1 MSTIRAPGVLVIR
14 MVELNKPKSRPQLI
28 SLLVWQR
35 IESQV
40 LLHCWEDACVVYQA
54 DSSDTHQ
61 LTRSAGNLL
70 QLLTQQARDSNELAH
85 LLFPELDSSALASE
99 ISALESTLAQLTQLG
114 LIERRQA

>member
-1 MSTIRAPGVLVIR
+1 MWR
-14 MVELNKPKSRPQLI
+14 
-28 SLLVWQR
+28 R

-40 LLHCWEDACVVYQA
+40 LLHCWEDACVAYQA
-54 DSSDTHQ
+54 DSGDTHQ

-85 LLFPELDSSALASE
+85 SLFPGLDSTALASE
-99 ISALESTLAQLTQLG
+99 ISALESTLEQLAQLG